1 MVTLSYSIINKKDEV
16 KSMFSSAAMSN
27 FNEEFNKAFSDI
39 ESKFN
44 EFDRALNQMNGKHR
58 TQHIAAQQ
66 STNPSSSSSS
76 SSCTLSLIRMV
87 SNLLDYLRDVISDLT
102 YEKSKQVELN
112 KQLDIHRKLIDGL
125 TTEIIMVKEQNQKI
139 LNDYVNQNAKIEA
152 ELDQIKV

>member
-1 MVTLSYSIINKKDEV
+1 
-16 KSMFSSAAMSN
+16 MFSSAAMSN
-27 FNEEFNKAFSDI
+27 FNEEFTKAFSDI

-44 EFDRALNQMNGKHR
+44 EFDRAVNQMNGKHR
-58 TQHIAAQQ
+58 TQHIAQQ
-66 STNPSSSSSS
+66 STSNPSSS

-152 ELDQIKV
+152 ELDQIKVFKDINKNKKTETI